1 MDQKAGNR
9 RIYLVGMMGSGKS
22 FWLGKLGHFYGLP
35 AYDLDRLI
43 ETAAGK
49 PIKDIFAEAGEPAF
63 REMESAM
70 LQKGIPGNDY
80 ILACGGGTPCF
91 FDNMDYMK
99 RNGVVVWLNP
109 SIDELVKR
117 LSRGIDTR
125 PVLEGIQS
133 AGALAEHLKQL
144 MLKRL
149 YWYQQAHIV
158 VDEDTSLGNITKM
171 LHAFDGT
178 S

>member
-1 MDQKAGNR
+1 
-9 RIYLVGMMGSGKS
+9 
-22 FWLGKLGHFYGLP
+22 
-35 AYDLDRLI
+35 
-43 ETAAGK
+43 
-49 PIKDIFAEAGEPAF
+49 
-63 REMESAM
+63 MESAM

-144 MLKRL
+144 MSKRL